1 MIIFQ
6 IFCIFQQ
13 NVLAKGE
20 RTFVFILFS
29 MHVLFEP
36 FNGRR
41 KNISPVVYVGV
52 FVSMVTKNVIAFQF
66 IIKFNVILNYLV
78 EYDITRIYETIVML
92 GIISEC

>member
-1 MIIFQ
+1 MY
-6 IFCIFQQ
+6 
-13 NVLAKGE
+13 
-20 RTFVFILFS
+20 
-29 MHVLFEP
+29 VLFEP

-78 EYDITRIYETIVML
+78 EYDITRI
-92 GIISEC
+92 